1 MAEPDQMT
9 INIKRIY
16 EGYSPEDGW
25 RILVDRVWPR
35 GISKEKAH
43 LDDWYKDLAP
53 SNELRKWFGHIP
65 AKFNEFARRY
75 YQELDLNSEAQA
87 SIIQILAKCNDGNV
101 TMLYSARDTEHN
113 QAVVLRKY
121 IGEKASKI

>member
-1 MAEPDQMT
+1 MT

-16 EGYSPEDGW
+16 DSYSPEDGW

-43 LDDWYKDLAP
+43 LDDWCKDLAP

-65 AKFNEFARRY
+65 AKFDEFARLY
-75 YQELDLNSEAQA
+75 YQELEVNAEAQA
-87 SIIQILAKCNDGNV
+87 DIGQILAKSKDWIV

-121 IGEKASKI
+121 IEDKASKA

>member
-1 MAEPDQMT
+1 MR

-16 EGYSPEDGW
+16 DSYSPEDGW

-43 LDDWYKDLAP
+43 LDDWCKDLAP

-65 AKFNEFARRY
+65 AKFDEFSRLY
-75 YQELDLNSEAQA
+75 YQELEVNAEAQA
-87 SIIQILAKCNDGNV
+87 DIGQILAKSKDGIV
-101 TMLYSARDTEHN
+101 TMLYSARDIEHN

-121 IGEKASKI
+121 IEDKASKA

>member
-1 MAEPDQMT
+1 MT

-16 EGYSPEDGW
+16 DSYSPEDGW

-43 LDDWYKDLAP
+43 LDDWCKDLAP

-65 AKFNEFARRY
+65 AKFDEFSRLY
-75 YQELDLNSEAQA
+75 YQELEVNAEAQA
-87 SIIQILAKCNDGNV
+87 DIGQILAKSKDGIV

-121 IGEKASKI
+121 IEDKASKA